1 MNTRNE
7 QTEPEQQ
14 PLTVDRSPFAQF
26 ESGSLQTELHFAW
39 QIHNAPPRGISKT
52 SLETAAIP
60 VVPAV
65 VQGIDEDGAVTVRID
80 IGGKRWHI
88 EIPKVE
94 GAVEF
99 LTAETA
105 RSLSA
110 DLASTSVPEA
120 LDDLIGVL
128 PSEVPVGS
136 TISLVAHEY
145 RGLESIEGVEPTE
158 FERVKLLS
166 RHNDQRSG
174 NRLWTV
180 EDQGQ
185 QKVLYVPELER
196 THSDDIARHVRIHQ
210 ADPGFIPVHLPDV
223 PQIKRELI
231 YRFEPGWTVNVSGY
245 QEDSATLDESERTR
259 VTRVGKFVGYVD
271 DIQVGDEPG
280 LRLSLLVD
288 GQLVHLDRTEYMDRS
303 LETDG
308 KFGVEIPVG
317 YVPMSSQEVL
327 DRYAKPVRAVR
338 KNETSALQSKRSMPA
353 NQIPAG
359 AIIVSKTG
367 TRAEV
372 RSVRQV
378 AKAIL
383 LMDLVDADQPSR
395 SQSLKVPAWKKFSVE
410 SASVEIDTAGTG
422 SGATP
427 ITDTGSQEMSD
438 AALPSEASNTASM

>member
-1 MNTRNE
+1 MNTE
-7 QTEPEQQ
+7 KEHTGPTIQSESSDGTSSSIIEPA
-14 PLTVDRSPFAQF
+14 TVKPGTRF
-26 ESGSLQTELHFAW
+26 SLDLHKT
-39 QIHNAPPRGISKT
+39 QPRGIS
-52 SLETAAIP
+52 SSALSAAEIPAIP
-60 VVPAV
+60 AVIRNIDEEGVLTARIELGEKQWNIEIPGSAEPLEILSEESTREFSANMGTSALAADLDELLGVVPAEV
-65 VQGIDEDGAVTVRID
+65 SVGA
-80 IGGKRWHI
+80 
-88 EIPKVE
+88 
-94 GAVEF
+94 
-99 LTAETA
+99 
-105 RSLSA
+105 
-110 DLASTSVPEA
+110 
-120 LDDLIGVL
+120 
-128 PSEVPVGS
+128 
-136 TISLVAHEY
+136 TISLMAHEY
-145 RGLESIEGVEPTE
+145 RGLESIEGFEPVE

-196 THSDDIARHVRIHQ
+196 THSDDIARHVRIHDI
-210 ADPGFIPVHLPDV
+210 DPGFIPVDLPDV

-271 DIQVGDEPG
+271 NIQVGDEPG

-288 GQLVHLDRTEYMDRS
+288 GQLVHLDRTEYMDRN

-308 KFGVEIPVG
+308 KFGVEIPAG

-327 DRYAKPVRAVR
+327 DTYAQPVRAVR
-338 KNETSALQSKRSMPA
+338 KNGTSALQSKRTMPA
-353 NQIPAG
+353 SQIPVG

-372 RSVRQV
+372 RSVWQV
-378 AKAIL
+378 AKAVLIL
-383 LMDLVDADQPSR
+383 DLIDADQPSR

-410 SASVEIDTAGTG
+410 SASVETDTAGTG
-422 SGATP
+422 GSATP

-438 AALPSEASNTASM
+438 AALPSEASSTASM